1 MERLWSLVGA
11 TGGNRWQ
18 GEGSETAQIREN
30 RCRGLPPVAAEN
42 GREGSTAAAPS
53 TPTTTL
59 SPTEPQA
66 PHGVN
71 VHVHNAGVR
80 LERLV

>member
-42 GREGSTAAAPS
+42 GREGSTVRVRQRA
-53 TPTTTL
+53 L
-59 SPTEPQA
+59 QKRRK
-66 PHGVN
+66 
-71 VHVHNAGVR
+71 AGLGFTCTIHSVR
-80 LERLV
+80 